1 MWEPTTLLSA
11 SLQVWSCVFHWH
23 PHWLLT
29 HDMHLK
35 TQKYAPTWIRKYFH
49 MHNQGRACTH
59 KSTHK
64 QHLKHAN
71 SSESVRHKNLCCW
84 QWNGSLQLHISKARS
99 SHVPLCERNAEKN
112 EGKKTA
118 RIDFF
123 FWLMKRK
130 LRQFP
135 RLGNR
140 SRSENARGAFKTT
153 MHHNLQTE
161 PWSLICSCTAIHLH
175 QGCQMMLCSM
185 SLCIFTE
192 WQSRTERLTAWL
204 TVCFQI
210 SSLWQHSC
218 RTWIPAWPTP
228 QSHSQRSW

>member
-1 MWEPTTLLSA
+1 MHTQKHTQTTSKTCKLIRERPAQKSM
-11 SLQVWSCVFHWH
+11 
-23 PHWLLT
+23 LLT
-29 HDMHLK
+29 MK
-35 TQKYAPTWIRKYFH
+35 WIS
-49 MHNQGRACTH
+49 AT
-59 KSTHK
+59 SHK
-64 QHLKHAN
+64 Q
-71 SSESVRHKNLCCW
+71 SSF
-84 QWNGSLQLHISKARS
+84 ITRS
-99 SHVPLCERNAEKN
+99 SVWKKCRKKWGEKN
-112 EGKKTA
+112 QPGST
-118 RIDFF
+118 FF

-161 PWSLICSCTAIHLH
+161 PWSLICSCTVIHLH